1 MIFSK
6 GEIKMI
12 CLHHVDAD
20 GYCAAYW
27 VRKLEEDYFG
37 TKVDPD
43 MFIPINYGY
52 DWDKLYNSI
61 PNGEKVYIVD
71 FSIEPDHMREL
82 LNKGCDIVWIDHHK
96 TSIEKYA
103 DTEMTSIQGI
113 RKDGVAGCVLAW
125 IWCNLTMHKASPDD
139 PFYVREHCPIA
150 TQLIGDYDVWE
161 YYFGDTTRFFKLG
174 LDAHGLV
181 NPVESFWDGLNNSLY
196 NLDYHIRETP
206 GVVYVFIDNGKIIY
220 KYRNSLA
227 AVATKAAFGYVF
239 NGYKVFCC
247 NIGDGFVNSEWL
259 TQDPRAKD
267 FDAVCNFAY
276 DGKDNF
282 WIYSF
287 YTEKDGV
294 DCAVIAQSLPDTIS
308 AGGHLKAAGAQ
319 VPYNIFDTEEMI
331 RL

>member
-1 MIFSK
+1 
-6 GEIKMI
+6 MI

-27 VRKLEEDYFG
+27 VRKLEEDYFS
-37 TKVDPD
+37 TNINPN

-61 PNGEKVYIVD
+61 PGGEKVYIVD

-125 IWCNLTMHKASPDD
+125 VWYNNHVNPDALHDIGHSPM
-139 PFYVREHCPIA
+139 A
-150 TQLIGDYDVWE
+150 TLLIGDYDVWK
-161 YYFGDTTRFFKLG
+161 YHFGDTTRFFKLG

-181 NPVESFWDGLNNSLY
+181 NPAESFWDDMNTYYDPVENKRVEKAYEIKDML
-196 NLDYHIRETP
+196 IE
-206 GVVYVFIDNGKIIY
+206 NGKIIY

-239 NGYKVFCC
+239 NGHKVFCC

-282 WIYSF
+282 WTYSF

-294 DCAVIAQSLPDTIS
+294 DCAAIAQSLPDTIS

-319 VPYNIFDTEEMI
+319 VPYNIFVAEEMI